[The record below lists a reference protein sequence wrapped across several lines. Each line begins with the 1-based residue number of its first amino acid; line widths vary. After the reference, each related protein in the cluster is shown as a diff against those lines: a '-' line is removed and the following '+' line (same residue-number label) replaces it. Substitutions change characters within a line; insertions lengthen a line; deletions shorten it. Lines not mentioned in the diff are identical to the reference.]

1 MTSSVILVNGLV
13 IGREAP
19 SRAPRVGFCLTVGKK
34 CLRRHV
40 LTNQET
46 LLEKG
51 TWAESSRVREPRRTA
66 LHRVQS
72 QVFGDGVCFRVLAS
86 HFDSEA
92 FLVAHIAQPRWML
105 AGGILEGDQTHD
117 VSFRPFVNSSGW

>member
-1 MTSSVILVNGLV
+1 MPF
-13 IGREAP
+13 P
-19 SRAPRVGFCLTVGKK
+19 SPGELSDPGIKPRSPALRAGALPCEPPGKPQTK
-34 CLRRHV
+34 
-40 LTNQET
+40 QET
-46 LLEKG
+46 LLEKD
-51 TWAESSRVREPRRTA
+51 TRAESSRVREPRRTA